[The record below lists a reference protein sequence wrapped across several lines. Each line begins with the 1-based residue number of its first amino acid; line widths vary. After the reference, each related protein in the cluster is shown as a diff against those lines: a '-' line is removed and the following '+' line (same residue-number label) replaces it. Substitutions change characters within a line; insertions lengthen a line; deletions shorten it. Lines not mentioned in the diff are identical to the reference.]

1 MGGLDGTHVL
11 ITGGGSGLGAAMAR
25 ALAERGAA
33 VSLAGRRRD
42 ALTAIAAS
50 LPRAAVCPA
59 DITREDDCARMVAE
73 ARAAF
78 GPIDIVI
85 GNAGAAAS
93 APFAKTTLAQFQ
105 AALDVNLTGA
115 FLTVQAA
122 LADLLRPQVVGGG
135 PRRIVLVAS
144 TAGLKGYAYVAPYVA
159 AKHGV
164 VGLARALAAEYART
178 PLTANAVCPGY
189 VDTPLFEET
198 IGTIVAKTGRSTA
211 EARAALVAS
220 NPQGRLVTPEEVAAT
235 VAWLCSD
242 AAGSITGQAIAV
254 AGGEI

>member
-1 MGGLDGTHVL
+1 MGSLDTAHVL

-25 ALAERGAA
+25 ALAASGAA

-42 ALTAIAAS
+42 ALATIAAS
-50 LPRAAVCPA
+50 LPRAAICQA

-85 GNAGAAAS
+85 ANAGAAAS
-93 APFAKTTLAQFQ
+93 APFAKTTRAQWQ
-105 AALDVNLTGA
+105 AAIDVNLTGT

-122 LADLLRPQVVGGG
+122 LPDLLRPVDAHGA

-189 VDTPLFEET
+189 VDTPLLEET
-198 IGTIVAKTGRSTA
+198 IATIVAKTGRGAA
-211 EARAALVAS
+211 EARAALVQS

-235 VAWLCSD
+235 VVWLCS
-242 AAGSITGQAIAV
+242 AAAASITGQAIAV
-254 AGGEI
+254 AGGEL